1 MKILAI
7 DEGTSSTRAMVYDE
21 HLKTLGKAQFEIK
34 SHHQNSGWVE
44 QDALEIW
51 EKTFDSCQKA
61 IENAGLSWQD
71 ISGIGITNQRETTV
85 IWDKETGKP
94 IHHAI
99 VWQSKQS
106 LSICNQWKKQGY
118 EAKTLK
124 KTGLPI
130 DPYFSASKI
139 KWLLDQYDPKRQ
151 IAKSGKWLAGTID
164 TWLMW
169 KLSGG
174 KLHATDTSNAS
185 RTLLF
190 NIRTLKWDT
199 ELCALFN
206 IPMQLLPQVH
216 NSSGKFG
223 NTDSQLTDSCK
234 VPINAAIGDQQAAL
248 FAQHCFEKG
257 QAKNTYGTGC
267 FMLMN
272 VGTKPVQPKFGLLST
287 VAWTIENKTTY
298 ALEGSVLVG
307 GLAVQWLRDK
317 MHAFEHSNE
326 IEKLALQA
334 KKDPELIVIP
344 AFYGIGTPYWDNKV
358 KGTII
363 GINSDTNMADIAYSV
378 LQALS
383 FQCEDVM
390 QSMRKAGKTNLD
402 SLKVDGGATSNQ
414 LLMQMQADI
423 SQIPVII
430 AQESESTA
438 LGAAMLVLLSH
449 GIQPTSINNKSKV
462 FKPKMASEESTKQ
475 YQRWKNIMKK
485 LRVLYQ

>member
-1 MKILAI
+1 MNILAI

-151 IAKSGKWLAGTID
+151 IATSGKWLAGTID

-206 IPMQLLPQVH
+206 IPMQLLPQVI
-216 NSSGKFG
+216 NSTGKLG
-223 NTDSQLTDSCK
+223 ITDSYLTEGNQI
-234 VPINAAIGDQQAAL
+234 PINATNSHKIQRSSW
-248 FAQHCFEKG
+248 
-257 QAKNTYGTGC
+257 
-267 FMLMN
+267 
-272 VGTKPVQPKFGLLST
+272 V
-287 VAWTIENKTTY
+287 
-298 ALEGSVLVG
+298 SVL
-307 GLAVQWLRDK
+307 A
-317 MHAFEHSNE
+317 N
-326 IEKLALQA
+326 
-334 KKDPELIVIP
+334 
-344 AFYGIGTPYWDNKV
+344 TC
-358 KGTII
+358 
-363 GINSDTNMADIAYSV
+363 
-378 LQALS
+378 LS
-383 FQCEDVM
+383 C
-390 QSMRKAGKTNLD
+390 SR
-402 SLKVDGGATSNQ
+402 
-414 LLMQMQADI
+414 
-423 SQIPVII
+423 
-430 AQESESTA
+430 
-438 LGAAMLVLLSH
+438 
-449 GIQPTSINNKSKV
+449 
-462 FKPKMASEESTKQ
+462 
-475 YQRWKNIMKK
+475 
-485 LRVLYQ
+485 